1 MLPNPLMTMMDKQQ
15 GQGQVQGQVKRPMPG
30 LPINPGGSMYGEQ
43 GLKNQISGNLPNPGG
58 RYSIPKQ
65 EQLTDDIQELDME
78 DPAEE
83 QNEDTAK
90 LDAGFVSAD
99 EHCEFCMHM
108 SGDGMCQRYGWPVV
122 DGDGCKEGFEPEGGE
137 DILGEGGET
146 EEPEEMEEVE
156 ETEEVK
162 E

>member
-58 RYSIPKQ
+58 RYSIPEQ

-78 DPAEE
+78 EPVKEST
-83 QNEDTAK
+83 EDTAK

-99 EHCEFCMHM
+99 NHCGMCLHM
-108 SGDGMCQRYGWPVV
+108 TADGTCQRYGWSVV
-122 DGDGCKEGFEPEGGE
+122 DEDGCVEGFEPSEGE
-137 DILGEGGET
+137 DIFGT
-146 EEPEEMEEVE
+146 EEPEEEMEEPEEVE
-156 ETEEVK
+156 E
-162 E
+162 